1 MARGYAICSNG
12 TNTASAT
19 LPLATLI
26 STTSIRPKLVAI
38 EMGSDAAPNDN
49 AAKFA
54 VQRCTTT
61 GTPGSSPVPQAV
73 DSADPQPGAVTCGL
87 AVFSVGPTLTAN
99 AFLHQWAQ
107 NQRQAYRWWPFDY
120 TKALVMPAAASNGL
134 AFMPLVAIASAVNFL
149 FTLTFEE

>member
-1 MARGYAICSNG
+1 MARSYAVCSNA

-19 LPLATLI
+19 LPLVTLI
-26 STTSIRPKLVAI
+26 STTSIRPRLMAI
-38 EMGSDAAPNDN
+38 EMGSDASPNDN

-54 VQRCTTT
+54 IQRCTTT
-61 GTPGSSPVPQAV
+61 GTVGSNPVPQGL
-73 DSADPQPGAVTCGL
+73 DPGDPTPPATTCGL
-87 AVFSVGPTLTAN
+87 AVFSVGPTLTSN

-107 NQRQAYRWWPFDY
+107 NQRQAYRWWPYDN
-120 TKALVMPAAASNGL
+120 TKALVLPAVASNGV